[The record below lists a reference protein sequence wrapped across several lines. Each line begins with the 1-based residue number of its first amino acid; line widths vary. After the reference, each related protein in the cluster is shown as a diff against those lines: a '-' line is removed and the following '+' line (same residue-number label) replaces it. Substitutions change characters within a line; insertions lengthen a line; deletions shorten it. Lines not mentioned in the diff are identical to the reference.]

1 MRIIYLFLVLF
12 VVGCSSDT
20 NEIEKLTLLL
30 ELKEKESELKE
41 KESELKEKEIAMM
54 EKEITMREKEVA
66 FQEKEKE
73 YKENREKSVSKSKSS
88 KTFILGNLEVMR
100 KDLGI
105 MSWYDANKACADLG
119 DGWRL
124 PTQTELK
131 LLFKNRKKI
140 GGFEYGGYYSSD
152 YKMGDPI
159 FGDGYN
165 GYRDLVGSEKW
176 PYFLDFKTNKVFYTE
191 SPKDRHYVRA
201 VQFF

>member
-1 MRIIYLFLVLF
+1 MRFIHLFIVLF
-12 VVGCSSDT
+12 IIGCSSDVD
-20 NEIEKLTLLL
+20 ELEELTKQI
-30 ELKEKESELKE
+30 ELKEKESELKD
-41 KESELKEKEIAMM
+41 KEIAMM

-66 FQEKEKE
+66 FQEKEKEFQKKEKE

-105 MSWYDANKACADLG
+105 MSWYDAKKACADLG

-131 LLFKNRKKI
+131 LLFKNRNKI

-152 YKMGDPI
+152 YKQGDPI
-159 FGDGYN
+159 FGEGF
-165 GYRDLVGSEKW
+165 GEILGFTQW

-191 SPKDRHYVRA
+191 RPENRHYVRA